1 MGSLVSRCWPCPGC
15 SFWVQ
20 NTPQSYLLPFL
31 PGRPSSPAATPP
43 HHPSSPQASGSSSS
57 YSPARPV
64 GLEATKVHKGVD
76 ASPYPWGS
84 DTVTKGRG
92 RPLLPR
98 GAASPKPRGPAGV
111 LRKGCPW
118 GEARVTSPTSRLK
131 CVLLGP
137 FSHAPLERGKQWPQE
152 DMPTS

>member
-31 PGRPSSPAATPP
+31 PGRPSSPAATP